1 MESLGRYSFI
11 VMIFVILSGVVNMR
25 NEHVC
30 IHSWGAVCSD
40 SWVWGSGQR
49 RRSDGQ
55 IKSAGCI
62 TPSLITPAFVRGAAA
77 HTGQRPGDSL
87 SIARAR
93 GMVVRCVVFVHGVV
107 CVVCRAGL
115 GVRVSY
121 FVCTLLLFH

>member
-11 VMIFVILSGVVNMR
+11 VMTSVILSGVVNMR

-55 IKSAGCI
+55 IN
-62 TPSLITPAFVRGAAA
+62 
-77 HTGQRPGDSL
+77 
-87 SIARAR
+87 
-93 GMVVRCVVFVHGVV
+93 
-107 CVVCRAGL
+107 GL
-115 GVRVSY
+115 GGNPRPSEASDQRVSE
-121 FVCTLLLFH
+121 LGL